1 MNVELVQTLAQI
13 IRSLPE
19 EERTLL
25 ETELQGKY
33 QKQNTL
39 QKLQELGDKI
49 QKRRGKKGLEIT
61 PEELIIK
68 MREERT
74 EQLIKV
80 CFPDR
85 ENE

>member
-1 MNVELVQTLAQI
+1 MNFELVQTLAQV

-25 ETELQGKY
+25 ETELQHKY
-33 QKQNTL
+33 QKHNTL

-49 QKRRGKKGLEIT
+49 QKRRGKKVLEIT

-74 EQLIKV
+74 EKLMKV
-80 CFPDR
+80 CFP
-85 ENE
+85 EG

>member
-25 ETELQGKY
+25 ETELQGY
-33 QKQNTL
+33 QRQNTL
-39 QKLQELGDKI
+39 QKLQELGNKI
-49 QKRRGKKGLEIT
+49 QKRRGRKVLEIT

-68 MREERT
+68 MREEHT
-74 EQLIKV
+74 EQLMKV
-80 CFPDR
+80 CFPDG

>member
-25 ETELQGKY
+25 ETELQGY
-33 QKQNTL
+33 QRQNTL
-39 QKLQELGDKI
+39 QKLQELGNKI
-49 QKRRGKKGLEIT
+49 QKRRGRKALEIT

-68 MREERT
+68 MREEHT
-74 EQLIKV
+74 EQLMKV
-80 CFPDR
+80 CFPDG

>member
-1 MNVELVQTLAQI
+1 MNVELVQTLAKI
-13 IRSLPE
+13 IRSLPA
-19 EERTLL
+19 EERILL

-39 QKLQELGDKI
+39 QKLQELGDRI
-49 QKRRGKKGLEIT
+49 QKRWSKKELEIT

-74 EQLIKV
+74 EQLMKV

-85 ENE
+85 EKE

>member
-25 ETELQGKY
+25 ETELQGY
-33 QKQNTL
+33 QRQNTL
-39 QKLQELGDKI
+39 QKLQELGNKI
-49 QKRRGKKGLEIT
+49 QKRRGRKALEIT

-68 MREERT
+68 IREERT
-74 EQLIKV
+74 EQLMKV
-80 CFPDR
+80 CFLDG

>member
-13 IRSLPE
+13 IHSLPE
-19 EERTLL
+19 EERNLL
-25 ETELQGKY
+25 ETELQGKSHR
-33 QKQNTL
+33 QNTL

-49 QKRRGKKGLEIT
+49 QKRRGTKALEIT

-74 EQLIKV
+74 EQLMKV
-80 CFPDR
+80 CFPDG
-85 ENE
+85 EKK

>member
-13 IRSLPE
+13 IRSLPA

-39 QKLQELGDKI
+39 QKLQ
-49 QKRRGKKGLEIT
+49 
-61 PEELIIK
+61 
-68 MREERT
+68 
-74 EQLIKV
+74 
-80 CFPDR
+80 
-85 ENE
+85 

>member
-1 MNVELVQTLAQI
+1 MNFKLVQTLAQV

-25 ETELQGKY
+25 ETELQRKY
-33 QKQNTL
+33 QKQNIL

-49 QKRRGKKGLEIT
+49 QKRRGKKALEIT

-74 EQLIKV
+74 EKLMKV
-80 CFPDR
+80 CFPDG

>member
-1 MNVELVQTLAQI
+1 MNIELVQTLAKI
-13 IRSLPE
+13 IRSLPA

-25 ETELQGKY
+25 ETELQDKY

-49 QKRRGKKGLEIT
+49 QKRWGKKTLEIT

-74 EQLIKV
+74 EQLMKV
-80 CFPDR
+80 CFPDG